1 MKKLLLV
8 LLSVF
13 ILYGCG
19 FMRCI
24 HGSGRVISE
33 TRNVAEF
40 SGISVGGN
48 ANLYITQGPT
58 QSLRIEAEDNI
69 LPILRTKVEG
79 RTLVIENKR
88 CIQNHRPIN
97 IYATMQDVRELE
109 ILGSGKIIGE
119 TIITTNKLDIN
130 ISGSGKANLEV
141 NADKLKTR
149 ISGSGDMA
157 FSGKV
162 TDFDVI
168 VSGSGN
174 IRARNLETNS
184 SFITVSGSGDCIVSA
199 KDELDVTIS
208 GSGRVEYYGEP
219 LKVHSNVSGSGK
231 LIKGER

>member
-1 MKKLLLV
+1 
-8 LLSVF
+8 
-13 ILYGCG
+13 
-19 FMRCI
+19 MRCV

-40 SGISVGGN
+40 RGISVGGS
-48 ANLYITQGPT
+48 ANLYITQGPA

-79 RTLVIENKR
+79 STLVIENNR

-119 TIITTNKLDIN
+119 TKITTNKLDIN
-130 ISGSGKANLEV
+130 ISGSGKADLEV
-141 NADKLKTR
+141 DAQKLRTR

-162 TDFDVI
+162 TYFDVI

-174 IRARNLETNS
+174 IKARHLETNS
-184 SFITVSGSGDCIVSA
+184 SSITVSGAGDCVVSV

-219 LKVHSNVSGSGK
+219 LKVLSNVSGSGK